1 MKKLLLVFMFI
12 VVLHQ
17 LKTLQGRPV
26 QEAGDGATVS
36 TEHVDEIKK
45 LTRVLKHQY
54 NEHCKLCRTGKN
66 PKFMRQT
73 PGEFEYRF
81 NRSRDNIEKTIQKIS
96 AAYTRLG
103 VSAEKIAE
111 QEKQLRDGIYTWM

>member
-1 MKKLLLVFMFI
+1 MKKLLLLLALI
-12 VVLHQ
+12 VVLHH
-17 LKTLQGRPV
+17 LKTLQANTPTNMSV
-26 QEAGDGATVS
+26 T

-54 NEHCKLCRTGKN
+54 NEHCKLCKVGKN

-73 PGEFEYRF
+73 PGEFAYRF

-96 AAYTRLG
+96 AVYERLG
-103 VSAEKIAE
+103 VSAERIAE